1 MGKKNNE
8 IKNQFTYDSRPT
20 TQDSFGFRFW
30 LFWILGFAGSFLVS
44 AAFWTWA
51 ASAWLGDLSQ
61 PEILLTWALSVFGC
75 WFLILTPFMRK
86 KEQIWKRIN
95 VDQGKAIDAWL
106 LGMGIFIAV
115 LIAAAFFWSWKLRLK
130 ILETPGLDGLWL
142 RNVIASWLVLT
153 LPFLIFLYKKA
164 DQIFKAAHARQTRL
178 GPQFQTRFLSR
189 SERLL
194 PSALI
199 EKLKQIPETL
209 EEGHVIHLRLADG
222 RTIPHVFIFRGH
234 EILGIYDAAEMDF
247 KTEEI
252 ADLKPVETFS
262 RYEESRWL
270 RLDGRA

>member
-1 MGKKNNE
+1 MPPK
-8 IKNQFTYDSRPT
+8 DA
-20 TQDSFGFRFW
+20 FGFRFW
-30 LFWILGFAGSFLVS
+30 LFWILGFAGSFLAS

-51 ASAWLGDLSQ
+51 VSAWLGDLSQ

-86 KEQIWKRIN
+86 KERIWKRIN
-95 VDQGKAIDAWL
+95 ADQEKAIDAWL
-106 LGMGIFIAV
+106 LGMGLFIAV
-115 LIAAAFFWSWKLRLK
+115 LIATAFFWSWKMRGQ
-130 ILETPGLDGLWL
+130 ILAASGLNTLWL

-164 DQIFKAAHARQTRL
+164 DQIFKAAHTRQTRL

-194 PSALI
+194 SSSLT
-199 EKLKQIPETL
+199 EKLKQIPETM
-209 EEGHVIHLRLADG
+209 EEAHVVDLQLKDG
-222 RTIPHVFIFRGH
+222 RIIPHVFIFRGN
-234 EILGIYDAAEMDF
+234 EILGIYDAVEMDF

-252 ADLKPVETFS
+252 MGLKPVETFPG
-262 RYEESRWL
+262 YEESRWL